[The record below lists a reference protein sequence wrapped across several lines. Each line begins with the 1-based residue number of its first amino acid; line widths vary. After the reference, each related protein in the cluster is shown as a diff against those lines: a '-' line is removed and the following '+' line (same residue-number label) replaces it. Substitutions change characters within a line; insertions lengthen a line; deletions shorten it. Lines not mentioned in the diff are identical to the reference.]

1 MDIAVAD
8 YFMLVLALLFCIV
21 ASVAL
26 SVRHGHRCR
35 GLRLARLGR
44 PAAESRHRARG
55 HLSRSCFYAYF
66 LMEFAEV
73 PLVFCLVILLLDHV
87 IVFYSP

>member
-8 YFMLVLALLFCIV
+8 YFMLVLALLSCIV

-35 GLRLARLGR
+35 GLFLARLGR

-55 HLSRSCFYAYF
+55 HLSRSRSFFCRLHF
-66 LMEFAEV
+66 LGRRRLVASST
-73 PLVFCLVILLLDHV
+73 PLESCENAD
-87 IVFYSP
+87 